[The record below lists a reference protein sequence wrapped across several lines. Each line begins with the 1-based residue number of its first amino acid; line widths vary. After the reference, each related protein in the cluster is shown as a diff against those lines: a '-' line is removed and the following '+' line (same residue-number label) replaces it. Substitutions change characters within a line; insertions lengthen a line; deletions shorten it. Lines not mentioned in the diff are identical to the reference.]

1 MKNKSTTLIV
11 GVVGALALGAFF
23 LFGGNTGTRTVQRES
38 NGMPVFTVDTK
49 KIELGEVAL
58 QGDYPAEFIVTNTG
72 DAPLEIS
79 EVKTSC
85 MCTFVELVIDGETS
99 PEFNM
104 VMHNSNALRKWKS
117 AIASGASATVRVTYK
132 PYLMPVQ
139 GPIERSAIFATNDTN
154 NPEVQLVVSATV
166 K

>member
-1 MKNKSTTLIV
+1 MKNKSIAWIIGGI
-11 GVVGALALGAFF
+11 GVLALSAF
-23 LFGGNTGTRTVQRES
+23 LLLGGSPGTETAQSEPS
-38 NGMPVFTVDTK
+38 GMPVFTVDTK
-49 KIELGEVAL
+49 KIELGEVAV
-58 QGDYPAEFIVTNTG
+58 QGDYPVEFTVTNTG

-85 MCTFVELVIDGETS
+85 MCTFVELVINGETS

-104 VMHNSNALRKWKS
+104 VMHNSNVLRKWKG
-117 AIASGASATVRVTYK
+117 AIVPGASATVRVTYK

-139 GPIERSAIFATNDTN
+139 GPVERYAIFATNDPN
-154 NPEVQLVVSATV
+154 NHEVQLGVHAIV

>member
-79 EVKTSC
+79 EVKTILHVYVC
-85 MCTFVELVIDGETS
+85 RAG
-99 PEFNM
+99 
-104 VMHNSNALRKWKS
+104 H
-117 AIASGASATVRVTYK
+117 
-132 PYLMPVQ
+132 
-139 GPIERSAIFATNDTN
+139 
-154 NPEVQLVVSATV
+154 
-166 K
+166 